1 MILARLGIY
10 AVVGVIV
17 YFALAM
23 TLSEL
28 AEVVVL
34 GTSDGEEMHETRLWM
49 VEGHSRR
56 WLRAGSPSSS
66 WLKRIYREPHVEVEI
81 DGATE
86 RYTAT
91 PLDDPEIVEWVN
103 DRMADKYGFADWLI
117 GLTSNR
123 EDSIPIRLDPP

>member
-1 MILARLGIY
+1 M
-10 AVVGVIV
+10 
-17 YFALAM
+17 
-23 TLSEL
+23 
-28 AEVVVL
+28 
-34 GTSDGEEMHETRLWM
+34 
-49 VEGHSRR
+49 
-56 WLRAGSPSSS
+56 
-66 WLKRIYREPHVEVEI
+66 EVEI